1 MFETTDLA
9 LSAYLKMKGLK
20 LSGLKRGKVMTFQFG
35 NDERAEELALE
46 YANSDFAK
54 FESELRSLKKL
65 VHSKRG

>member
-9 LSAYLKMKGLK
+9 LASYLKMNGLELK
-20 LSGLKRGKVMTFQFG
+20 GLKRGKVMTFKFG
-35 NDERAEELALE
+35 DGDKAEKLALE

-65 VHSKRG
+65 VHSRRG